1 MLPLLPFFHF
11 LCYTISVKQKK
22 LMKKTVQSVVFILFL
37 IAGSGALAHPAL
49 AAKAPR
55 RIDGVLVSPGLAN
68 QWPIAV
74 MIDNHAASRPQVGLQ
89 KASVVYEALAEG
101 GIPRFMAVFAQ
112 PNVGLI
118 GPVRSA
124 RPYFVR
130 YAAEYRAAFAHA
142 GGSPDAINLLR
153 SLRMPNFE
161 GIKGKTAQYFYRYGG
176 NGVHNLFTNSKLLAR
191 ALKAAKYDRFKPTYR
206 PWKFQSDPPLAE
218 RRKGKH
224 GVTIDLGAGAPY
236 RIRYDYDRVRNI
248 YRRSTGGRPHLDRV
262 TRKQLY
268 AKNVVLL
275 LVPKERVLDRKGR
288 IDLKTI
294 GKGKAVLLQNGYAS
308 TIRWR
313 KSSTYGRTIF
323 TTMSGK
329 EIEFT
334 RGPVWIT
341 VVPAGHGYKVF

>member
-1 MLPLLPFFHF
+1 MG
-11 LCYTISVKQKK
+11 VKQKMQIK
-22 LMKKTVQSVVFILFL
+22 QTYQSFVFLALI
-37 IAGSGALAHPAL
+37 IAGIGAFTHPAL

-55 RIDGVLVSPGLAN
+55 RLDGVLVSPGLAN

-74 MIDNHAASRPQVGLQ
+74 MIDNHSAARPPAGLQ

-153 SLRMPNFE
+153 SLRMPNIE
-161 GIKGKTAQYFYRYGG
+161 GVKGKTAQYFYRYGG
-176 NGVHNLFTNSKLLAR
+176 NGVHNLFTNSRLMAR
-191 ALKAAKYDRFKPTYR
+191 ALKAAKYNRYRPTYR
-206 PWKFQSDPPLAE
+206 AWKFRSDPPLAE

-236 RIRYDYDRVRNI
+236 RVRYDYDRLRNI
-248 YRRSTGGRPHLDRV
+248 YWRSTGGRPHIDRV

-288 IDLKTI
+288 IELKTI
-294 GKGKAVLLQNGYAS
+294 GKGKAVLLQNGYAA

-323 TTMSGK
+323 TTLSGK

-341 VVPAGHGYKVF
+341 VVPAGHGYRVF